1 MAITY
6 HSGRRI
12 SGTSKEDGLISHL
25 KFNDNLT
32 DSVGNSNGT
41 VTGTT
46 TYVTGKI
53 DKAFSFNGSSY
64 AKLANEGNF
73 DFEHTDPFS
82 MSMWVYVT
90 NALSNVCL
98 LGKGTTYFSQNG
110 FYFICYN
117 VGGGNQRFRWQIIS
131 GGSNY
136 EALGT
141 TNVTGNTLYHFA
153 CTYDGSSNKNGLKI
167 YMNGSLD
174 STGSANAITG
184 TMKNN
189 EQLTVGSN
197 SNGQDPAQFWC
208 DDFRMYNK
216 TLSTDEISEIY
227 NAGLGTESRFRLL
240 DQPTNIQ
247 SGSRYEETDTRKIY
261 YRDDVDFKE
270 LDGANATNYRSDSWY
285 EQLSGETP

>member
-6 HSGRRI
+6 HAGRRLQ
-12 SGTSKEDGLISHL
+12 GTSAEDGLISHL
-25 KFNDNLT
+25 KFNDNVT
-32 DSVGNSNGT
+32 DSAGSNNGT

-46 TYVTGKI
+46 AYTTGKI

-64 AKLANEGNF
+64 VKLANESNF

-82 MSMWVYVT
+82 MSMWVYST
-90 NALSNVCL
+90 GSNQNVCL

-117 VGGGNQRFRWQIIS
+117 VGGNNVRFRWQIIS
-131 GGSNY
+131 GGNNY
-136 EALGT
+136 EALGS
-141 TNVTGNTLYHFA
+141 TNVSSSTLYHFA

-174 STGSANAITG
+174 ATGSSNAITG
-184 TMKNN
+184 SMKNN
-189 EQLTVGSN
+189 EQLTVGTN
-197 SNGQDPAQFWC
+197 SSGQTPASFWC

-227 NAGLGTESRFRLL
+227 NAGSGTESRFRL
-240 DQPTNIQ
+240 PTNVQ
-247 SGSRYEETDTRKIY
+247 TGSRYEETDTRKMY
-261 YRDDVDFKE
+261 HRDDIDFKE
-270 LDGANATNYRSDSWY
+270 ENGNEATNYRSASWY